1 MPLYTILATKE
12 VFYEVPVEA
21 DTEAEALDI
30 FNAYELANDIERF
43 EIDSYPL
50 EITTIEVE
58 ELLP

>member
-1 MPLYTILATKE
+1 MLATKE
-12 VFYEVPVEA
+12 IYYEVPIEA

>member
-1 MPLYTILATKE
+1 MSLYTILATKE
-12 VFYEVPVEA
+12 IYYEVQIEA

-50 EITTIEVE
+50 EITSIEVE